1 MNNIIVLYENYTI
14 YTDDNMG
21 YIFELKECKY
31 IKING
36 EIGLLNDKEAIEQAN
51 NIEIQKDKDNSWVQ
65 YSSYKYPK
73 TSIIYVRKDFKE
85 MFEKYRKPG
94 RTYTHIMKRM
104 TAEILSD

>member
-31 IKING
+31 LKTNG

-51 NIEIQKDKDNSWVQ
+51 NIEIQNESEDGVVLDTTSSYPLAKGIVKDNGNKFNKS
-65 YSSYKYPK
+65 
-73 TSIIYVRKDFKE
+73 
-85 MFEKYRKPG
+85 
-94 RTYTHIMKRM
+94 
-104 TAEILSD
+104 